1 MKSIS
6 KFVASILLIMGVLG
20 FASSPSQASDIV
32 PGSALEKEMNEMINR
47 GILSGYK
54 DGTYRPTENVTRE
67 QFAAF
72 ISRAMK
78 LPAGTHTFKDV
89 RRDSSLGAEVGKV
102 YAAGIMQGITKDT
115 FQPQALITR
124 DQVAITVKNM
134 LEYSK
139 MSLQPK
145 RMSFTDETEMSSVTL
160 SAIYNIA
167 NYDIVFGYPDYKTS
181 PVTYSFKPKNNATRE
196 QAAAFIYRFL
206 TAYEAAPAP
215 APEQPA
221 PSDPTPTPT
230 PPTDNSLYYLG
241 YVENGKLVKQA
252 FGHKDYL
259 SAADSFKTVD
269 SAKAIYRGNEIIRVK
284 SGLAFGDRV
293 LNGVKQV
300 TTIYLDTAFKTQATY
315 VEHGREIRYIDSNA
329 DFVKVQVGGTI
340 GYAKHS
346 EVDFVPS
353 ELIKDRDYYI
363 VSQWGTLSHYQYNY
377 VNKQGSSYSIGPA
390 PSAMKQGVKY
400 YSHDGVHFTA
410 GSSKVTH
417 YPYFQYQSVRTKTNY
432 SAAELDKYIMNRL
445 TALNSSSGTYKDAV
459 TKSKLIGKGKYF
471 LEMQEKYN
479 INALFML
486 SAAMHES
493 AYGMSAN
500 AQTKNNLFGIRV
512 YDGSPHEGTTYKQ
525 PEGSIDAFAREYMN
539 RNYVNP
545 NGSYANGAAPGN
557 KTTGFNVSYASDPTW
572 GSKVAGHMY
581 RADLELGQ
589 KDINKYKLGI
599 TNTASV
605 NVRNAPEGALL
616 YQYKRTY
623 LGVEN
628 AFGYPVVIVETK
640 KHTDGYNWYKV
651 ISDLNPE
658 HDTNNGFGWIRS
670 DLVDVIN

>member
-1 MKSIS
+1 MKRIS
-6 KFVASILLIMGVLG
+6 KFMASILLAGAVFS
-20 FASSPSQASDIV
+20 FASSAQASDIV
-32 PGSALEKEMNEMINR
+32 PGSELEKEMQEMINL
-47 GILSGYK
+47 GVLKGFDEGVYK
-54 DGTYRPTENVTRE
+54 PKESVTRE

-72 ISRAMK
+72 INRALK
-78 LPAGTHTFKDV
+78 LPAGTHTFKDIPMNSQLSDEIGAV
-89 RRDSSLGAEVGKV
+89 YKAGLMRGTSS
-102 YAAGIMQGITKDT
+102 TT
-115 FQPQALITR
+115 FNPKAFITR
-124 DQVAITVKNM
+124 EQMAQTLKNVLIYSDLELKEKRLNFSDLNDFVSSGGVKA
-134 LEYSK
+134 
-139 MSLQPK
+139 
-145 RMSFTDETEMSSVTL
+145 V
-160 SAIYNIA
+160 YNILYYNITA
-167 NYDIVFGYPDYKTS
+167 GMPDGKGGLKFG
-181 PVTYSFKPKNNATRE
+181 PKESTTRE
-196 QAAAFIYRFL
+196 QAAAFIYRFM
-206 TAYEAAPAP
+206 EAKKIADEQ
-215 APEQPA
+215 PEQPV
-221 PSDPTPTPT
+221 PPTPVPPT
-230 PPTDNSLYYLG
+230 PSPTPGADSLYYLG
-241 YVENGKLVKQA
+241 YVENGKLVKQEY
-252 FGHKDYL
+252 GHKDYL
-259 SAADSFKTVD
+259 SAAESFKTVA
-269 SAKAIYRGNEIIRVK
+269 SAKAILRGDEIIRVK

-293 LNGVKQV
+293 QNGAKQV
-300 TTIYLDTAFKTQATY
+300 TTVYFDPDFKKQATY

-346 EVDFVPS
+346 EVDFVPYEMIS
-353 ELIKDRDYYI
+353 NRDYYI

-390 PSAMKQGVKY
+390 PSTMKQGVKY

-432 SAAELDKYIMNRL
+432 TAAELDQYIMNRL
-445 TALNSSSGTYKDAV
+445 TALNSSSGTYKDAIK
-459 TKSKLIGKGKYF
+459 KSKLIGKGKYF

-512 YDGSPHEGTTYKQ
+512 YDGSPHEGTVYKQ

-589 KDINKYKLGI
+589 KDINQYKLGI

-605 NVRNAPEGALL
+605 NVRNVPGGALL
-616 YQYKRTY
+616 YQYKRDY
-623 LGVEN
+623 MGVEN

-670 DLVDVIN
+670 DLVDTIN

>member
-1 MKSIS
+1 MRLIS
-6 KFVASILLIMGVLG
+6 KFMAFLLLLG
-20 FASSPSQASDIV
+20 AVFSFASTTEASDIV
-32 PGSALEKEMNEMINR
+32 PGSALGKEMQEMINL
-47 GILSGYK
+47 GILQGFDDGVYK
-54 DGTYRPTENVTRE
+54 PKENVTRE

-72 ISRAMK
+72 ITRALK
-78 LPAGTHTFKDV
+78 LPAGTHTFKDIPM
-89 RRDSSLGAEVGKV
+89 SSQLSDEIGAV
-102 YAAGIMQGITKDT
+102 YKAGLMRGTSSTTFNPKD
-115 FQPQALITR
+115 FITR
-124 DQVAITVKNM
+124 EQMAQTLKNVLVYSEMELKENRLNFSDLNDFVSSGGVKA
-134 LEYSK
+134 
-139 MSLQPK
+139 
-145 RMSFTDETEMSSVTL
+145 V
-160 SAIYNIA
+160 YNILYY
-167 NYDIVFGYPDYKTS
+167 NVTSGMPDGKGGLK
-181 PVTYSFKPKNNATRE
+181 FAPKESTTRE

-206 TAYEAAPAP
+206 EAKKEAE
-215 APEQPA
+215 EQPA
-221 PSDPTPTPT
+221 QPLPPT
-230 PPTDNSLYYLG
+230 PPADNSLYYLG

-252 FGHKDYL
+252 YGHNDYL
-259 SAADSFKTVD
+259 SAAESFKNVA
-269 SAKAIYRGNEIIRVK
+269 SAKAILRGDEIIRVK

-300 TTIYLDTAFKTQATY
+300 TTIYFDTAFKNQATY
-315 VEHGREIRYIDSNA
+315 VEHGREIRYIDSNS

-346 EVDFVPS
+346 EVDFVPY

-390 PSAMKQGVKY
+390 PSTMQQGVKY

-432 SAAELDKYIMNRL
+432 SAAELDKYIMSRL

-512 YDGSPHEGTTYKQ
+512 YDGSPHEGTIYKQ